1 MQADATRA
9 GPVLIRIK
17 PAAAGYAHHQAGN
30 TQRATM
36 KIAFI
41 VYNEHFNSRV
51 MELLAAA
58 GIDYYTRWEQA
69 VGKGHGTEP
78 HLGRGSY
85 ASTNSV
91 LMIAFQ
97 EEAPLEALVQAIGA
111 ANASMGRPDDRI
123 RLFQL
128 PLERM
133 V

>member
-1 MQADATRA
+1 
-9 GPVLIRIK
+9 
-17 PAAAGYAHHQAGN
+17 
-30 TQRATM
+30 M
-36 KIAFI
+36 KMAFI
-41 VYNEHFNSRV
+41 VHNEHFATRV
-51 MELLAAA
+51 LQLLHEV
-58 GIDYYTRWEQA
+58 GIDYFTRWDQA
-69 VGKGHGTEP
+69 IGKGHGTEP

-97 EEAPLEALVQAIGA
+97 EEAPLESLIQAISK
-111 ANASMGRPDDRI
+111 ANAEIRRPDDRI